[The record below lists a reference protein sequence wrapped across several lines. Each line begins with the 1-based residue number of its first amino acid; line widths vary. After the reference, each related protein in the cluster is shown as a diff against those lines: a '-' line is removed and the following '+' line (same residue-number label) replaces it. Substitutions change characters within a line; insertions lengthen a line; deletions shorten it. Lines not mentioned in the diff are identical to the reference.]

1 MKFSNIYKHSILIII
16 PSIIFLFF
24 YINNYLNYNFF
35 FEKNFF
41 RLQLSF
47 LKYLYYYFL
56 LVFFVSFLFLIS
68 KRTHYFFNNYYFL
81 FIILS
86 SIIIKFLIHDNNY
99 EFGSYDVKIFLE
111 NNKFG
116 VTTYLLYEK
125 ISYFLL
131 YHFNSG
137 LSILFYFN
145 VLLGLLSALLVFEIS
160 NDLFKNKFTSFF
172 IYLFFLLYL
181 PSSSIETL
189 LRTDL
194 LYNFLLLLSI
204 YVSLKI
210 NKNLSIFNL
219 IILLISFILLSACKE
234 QTIYIL
240 PLYLIFFFLSK
251 KYLIITLLIITTLV
265 SNTLV
270 KSLNYSD
277 KGVNTSLKN
286 FHLTVKLLQYGY
298 FTKYHYNKILLKANE
313 QEKELLNDIFLNY
326 KNNIFPTKRIS
337 NERFDEYNNKNLLH
351 KFLIYAKPYNQSVKL
366 LNKVYLSEKERVLL
380 DNDKSNILKYLSSYN
395 YNKIPK
401 ENLDHFLKNYD
412 FFLDKDY
419 FIKKILFKTSK
430 CLDISNEFYNPDC
443 IFENVKK
450 YYNEGI
456 YDDLDNKNY
465 SDTGIFFNFRYKKS
479 SEKIFS
485 SHPSIELISNIIFQN
500 IPLYFS
506 QSMIIFFGDV
516 PRYLNNQIGIG
527 EFIKYKKSNFLKKF
541 LSTFNM
547 IYFPLIN
554 FFYIISILNIILIF
568 FAKIDKANKINFIF
582 INIFPFYYGMF
593 LSFSTY
599 NEFARL
605 MVSVAPF
612 QIINFFIFIFLYL
625 KITNLNGLKY

>member
-35 FEKNFF
+35 FEENFF

-56 LVFFVSFLFLIS
+56 LVCFISFLILIS
-68 KRTHYFFNNYYFL
+68 KKNYFFFKNYYFL
-81 FIILS
+81 ILIFF
-86 SIIIKFLIHDNNY
+86 SIIIKLLIHDNNY
-99 EFGSYDVKIFLE
+99 EFGGHDVKIFLE

-125 ISYFLL
+125 ISYWLL
-131 YHFNSG
+131 YYFNSG
-137 LSILFYFN
+137 LTILFYFN

-160 NDLFKNKFTSFF
+160 NHLFKNKFISFV
-172 IYLFFLLYL
+172 IYIFFLLYL
-181 PSSSIETL
+181 PSSSVETL

-204 YVSLKI
+204 SVSLKV
-210 NKNLSIFNL
+210 NKNFSIFNL
-219 IILLISFILLSACKE
+219 ITLLINFILLSTCKE

-240 PLYLIFFFLSK
+240 PLYLIFFLISK
-251 KYLIITLLIITTLV
+251 KYLIISLLIITTLV
-265 SNTLV
+265 TNILV

-277 KGVNTSLKN
+277 KGIDTSLKN
-286 FHLTVKLLQYGY
+286 FHLTVKLMQYGY
-298 FTKYHYNKILLKANE
+298 LTEYHYNKILSKTNE
-313 QEKELLNDIFLNY
+313 QEKKLLNDIFLKY

-337 NERFDEYNNKNLLH
+337 NEKFDEYSNKNLFN
-351 KFLIYAKPYNQSVKL
+351 KFLIYVKPYNQSVNL

-380 DNDKSNILKYLSSYN
+380 DNDKLNILKYLNSYN
-395 YNKIPK
+395 NSVIPK

-419 FIKKILFKTSK
+419 FIKKLLFKISK
-430 CLDISNEFYNPDC
+430 CLDTSNQFYNRVC
-443 IFENVKK
+443 IFEIVTK

-456 YDDLDNKNY
+456 YDNLDNKYY
-465 SDTGIFFNFRYKKS
+465 SDTGVFFNFGYKKS
-479 SEKIFS
+479 SETIFS
-485 SHPSIELISNIIFQN
+485 SHPSIKLISNIIFQN
-500 IPLYFS
+500 VPLYFS

-527 EFIKYKKSNFLKKF
+527 EFIKYKKSNFFKKY
-541 LSTFNM
+541 LSAFNL

-554 FFYIISILNIILIF
+554 FFYIVSILNIILIF
-568 FAKIDKANKINFIF
+568 FAKIDKASKINFIF
-582 INIFPFYYGMF
+582 FNIFPLYYGIF

-599 NEFARL
+599 GEFARL
-605 MVSVAPF
+605 MVTVAPF
-612 QIINFFIFIFLYL
+612 QIINFFIFVALYF
-625 KITNLNGLKY
+625 KFTNLNKLSY